1 MEKRPMKRSNS
12 RDDKGGR
19 EHGGGKDAKGKGKDA
34 RPRRV
39 LRTPRIQIDLPEVID
54 YKDIVL
60 LKKFLTDR
68 GKLMPRRFTGV
79 SARNQR
85 LVAVAI
91 KRARFLG
98 LLSSGSA
105 KRK

>member
-1 MEKRPMKRSNS
+1 MEKKPMKRSM
-12 RDDKGGR
+12 
-19 EHGGGKDAKGKGKDA
+19 GKDRGRDSKDSKGKSKDGKDA
-34 RPRRV
+34 RPRRT
-39 LRTPRIQIDLPEVID
+39 LRTPRIQIDLPEFID

-68 GKLMPRRFTGV
+68 GKMMPRRFTGV
-79 SARNQR
+79 NAKNQR
-85 LVAVAI
+85 LVALAI
-91 KRARFLG
+91 KRSRFLG

>member
-1 MEKRPMKRSNS
+1 MEKRPMKRSMNKEDKT
-12 RDDKGGR
+12 RDKGG
-19 EHGGGKDAKGKGKDA
+19 EKGGSAKGKES
-34 RPRRV
+34 RTRRV
-39 LRTPRIQIDLPEVID
+39 IRTPRIQIDLPEVID
-54 YKDIVL
+54 YKDITL

-79 SARNQR
+79 SAKNQR
-85 LVAVAI
+85 LVAVAV

>member
-1 MEKRPMKRSNS
+1 MEKKREFKKK
-12 RDDKGGR
+12 D
-19 EHGGGKDAKGKGKDA
+19 GKDG
-34 RPRRV
+34 RPRRAP
-39 LRTPRIQIDLPEVID
+39 RTPRIQIDVPDVID

-68 GKLMPRRFTGV
+68 GKVMPRRFTGV
-79 SARNQR
+79 TAKAQR
-85 LVAVAI
+85 LVVVAV

>member
-1 MEKRPMKRSNS
+1 LEKRPMKRSNS
-12 RDDKGGR
+12 REDKGR
-19 EHGGGKDAKGKGKDA
+19 EKSGEKGKGKDA

-54 YKDIVL
+54 YKDVAL

-79 SARNQR
+79 SAKNQR
-85 LVAVAI
+85 LVSLAI
-91 KRARFLG
+91 KRSRFLG

>member
-1 MEKRPMKRSNS
+1 MKRANS
-12 RDDKGGR
+12 RDEKGRGEHGADKG
-19 EHGGGKDAKGKGKDA
+19 AKGKGKDA

-54 YKDIVL
+54 YKDIML

-85 LVAVAI
+85 LVSLAI
-91 KRARFLG
+91 KRSRFLG

>member
-1 MEKRPMKRSNS
+1 MEKRPMKRANS
-12 RDDKGGR
+12 RDEKGKDRGADKG
-19 EHGGGKDAKGKGKDA
+19 AKGKGKDA

-39 LRTPRIQIDLPEVID
+39 LRTPRIQIDLPEFID
-54 YKDIVL
+54 YKDVTL

-85 LVAVAI
+85 LVSVAI

>member
-1 MEKRPMKRSNS
+1 MKRSNS
-12 RDDKGGR
+12 RDEKGGR
-19 EHGGGKDAKGKGKDA
+19 EHGGDKSKGKGKDA
-34 RPRRV
+34 RPRRT
-39 LRTPRIQIDLPEVID
+39 LRTPRIQIELPEVID
-54 YKDIVL
+54 YKDIAL

-79 SARNQR
+79 SAKNQR
-85 LVAVAI
+85 LVSLAI
-91 KRARFLG
+91 KRSRFLG

>member
-1 MEKRPMKRSNS
+1 MEKKRMMK
-12 RDDKGGR
+12 KEGGR
-19 EHGGGKDAKGKGKDA
+19 DSKPPKKDGKDA
-34 RPRRV
+34 RPRRAP
-39 LRTPRIQIDLPEVID
+39 RIPRIQIEIPDVID
-54 YKDIVL
+54 YKDIAL

-68 GKLMPRRFTGV
+68 GKIMPRRFTGV
-79 SARNQR
+79 NAKNQR
-85 LVAVAI
+85 LVVTAI

>member
-1 MEKRPMKRSNS
+1 MKRSNS
-12 RDDKGGR
+12 REDKGR
-19 EHGGGKDAKGKGKDA
+19 EKGGEKGKGKGKDA
-34 RPRRV
+34 RPRRT
-39 LRTPRIQIDLPEVID
+39 LRTPRIQIELPDVID
-54 YKDIVL
+54 YKDIAL

-79 SARNQR
+79 SAKNQR
-85 LVAVAI
+85 LISLAI
-91 KRARFLG
+91 KRSRFLG

>member
-12 RDDKGGR
+12 REEKERDN
-19 EHGGGKDAKGKGKDA
+19 GKDKGKGKDA
-34 RPRRV
+34 RPRRT
-39 LRTPRIQIDLPEVID
+39 LRTPRIQIELPEVID
-54 YKDIVL
+54 YKDIAL
-60 LKKFLTDR
+60 LKKVLTDR
-68 GKLMPRRFTGV
+68 GKLMPRRFTGI

-85 LVAVAI
+85 LISLAI

>member
-1 MEKRPMKRSNS
+1 MEKRPLKRSNS
-12 RDDKGGR
+12 REDKGR
-19 EHGGGKDAKGKGKDA
+19 EKGKEKGKGKDD
-34 RPRRV
+34 RPRRT
-39 LRTPRIQIDLPEVID
+39 LRTPRIQIELPEVID
-54 YKDIVL
+54 YKDIAL

-79 SARNQR
+79 SAKNQR
-85 LVAVAI
+85 LVSLAI
-91 KRARFLG
+91 KRSRFLG

>member
-1 MEKRPMKRSNS
+1 MEKKRMI
-12 RDDKGGR
+12 KKEGGR
-19 EHGGGKDAKGKGKDA
+19 DSKPGKKDGKDA
-34 RPRRV
+34 RPRRAP
-39 LRTPRIQIDLPEVID
+39 RIPRIQIEVPEVID
-54 YKDIVL
+54 YKDIAF

-68 GKLMPRRFTGV
+68 GKIMPRRFTGV
-79 SARNQR
+79 NAGNQR
-85 LVAVAI
+85 QVVVAI